1 MKKIIAIAI
10 ILLTLAGE
18 NIAHGAIPVAQ
29 EPNYLLKIGNALVG
43 KLATMDLGTSL
54 RPFGALYAGALTI
67 SGITLSGA
75 LNAGDQ
81 NINNVGTMYVDAD
94 NNSGIGSNGDNDISF
109 YVNGLRYLGFSGNNL
124 QFLGG
129 SPTLS
134 TVSNTNLN
142 LVPNGSGQTKVGDAG
157 TCLSLATDNDDLC
170 ATDDVEVMDTLYTG
184 GITMATNR
192 GDVPWVDWSVTSSSA
207 DGTAQSLPFLIDGQ
221 FMMSLYSESDGAGS
235 IDTKEVRTVSIRN
248 YGDLITERMTL
259 PNDTTLPA
267 TCAVGEVFAD
277 TDSDDCA
284 DTGGGDGAM
293 CICKSTNTW
302 ALLVNY

>member
-1 MKKIIAIAI
+1 MKKL
-10 ILLTLAGE
+10 ILFLIVILAMS
-18 NIAHGAIPVAQ
+18 
-29 EPNYLLKIGNALVG
+29 GNAHAENVTNFW
-43 KLATMDLGTSL
+43 KLSGTTLSPLKSTWSL
-54 RPFGALYAGALTI
+54 SVSGGITFGASTM
-67 SGITLSGA
+67 SGA
-75 LNAGDQ
+75 LNMANYD
-81 NINNVGTMYVDAD
+81 INNVGTMYVDAD
-94 NNSGIGSNGDNDISF
+94 NNSGVGSNGDNDISF
-109 YVNGLRYLGFSGNNL
+109 YVNGLRYIGFSGNNL

-142 LVPNGSGQTKVGDAG
+142 FVPNGSGQTKVGDAG

-248 YGDLITERMTL
+248 YGDLVTERMTL